1 MTTDRHPD
9 RDPGE
14 LRLQLVPY
22 LLGELEGQ
30 ALVQLEDALS
40 RDPSLAA
47 ELRELERT
55 SLDLA
60 SAVPQHAPPPAVRA
74 RVLDAIDAAAD
85 HEAGAATAPTAA
97 APASRR
103 RWRDRFSLPT
113 PAYPA
118 LAGGLAL
125 AAAVLAVLLFDAR
138 SALDESRTQLARA
151 ESAAKSRGAQLVSLQ
166 TSDQL
171 AGASGRIM
179 REGDRFVLVL
189 QDLPSAGD
197 GSWQIWA
204 AHKNGAV
211 RNVGMWTGAGTT
223 RAVTIDGAGDIAE
236 IMVSREGTR
245 EKLAAPSGA
254 PVAAARVA

>member
-1 MTTDRHPD
+1 MTSDRHPD
-9 RDPGE
+9 RDPAE

-22 LLGELEGQ
+22 LLGELEGPELVRLEE
-30 ALVQLEDALS
+30 ALVREPA
-40 RDPSLAA
+40 LAA

-55 SLDLA
+55 TLDLA
-60 SAVPQHAPPPAVRA
+60 NAVPQHAPPPAVRA
-74 RVLDAIDAAAD
+74 RVLDAIDAAAGHD
-85 HEAGAATAPTAA
+85 AADARKPAA
-97 APASRR
+97 AAAQPRR
-103 RWRDRFSLPT
+103 RWRDRLSLPS

-118 LAGGLAL
+118 LAGGFAL
-125 AAAVLAVLLFDAR
+125 AAAVLGVLLLDTR
-138 SALDESRTQLARA
+138 SALDESRSQLARA
-151 ESAAKSRGAQLVSLQ
+151 ETAASSRGAQLVSVK

-171 AGASGRIM
+171 AGASGRLM
-179 REGDRFVLVL
+179 REGDRIVLVL

-211 RNVGMWTGAGTT
+211 RNVGMWTGAGST
-223 RAVTIDGAGDIAE
+223 RAITVDGAGDIAE

-245 EKLAAPSGA
+245 EKMAAPSGA